1 MVVDAKFLRT
11 PNRTNSEI
19 TDSFCVFCQTFVGAS
34 PRPAVLQLMENAHAC
49 EELPKIEPRVAV
61 NKPSAVKKKAVPG
74 KKKEL

>member
-1 MVVDAKFLRT
+1 MHEDAKFLRT

-49 EELPKIEPRVAV
+49 EELPQIEPKLAAE
-61 NKPSAVKKKAVPG
+61 KLLAMKKKAKAS
-74 KKKEL
+74 KKKGV